1 MPDLITHDYF
11 EQQQDRQELAEA
23 VSSLG
28 SFIGRHSLL
37 NDLQAE
43 QLALAILTN
52 GPESGVVAA
61 ARAVRLLKEADTN
74 A

>member
-1 MPDLITHDYF
+1 MIDPITHDYF

-37 NDLQAE
+37 NDLEAE
-43 QLALAILTN
+43 RLALAILTD
-52 GPESGVVAA
+52 GPGSGVVSA
-61 ARAVRLLKEADTN
+61 ARAVRLLKEAVANT
-74 A
+74 